1 MKKKLPWDIIISKLQ
16 GSITEEDAI
25 KFENWLKEDDNS
37 QLFQQLQIV
46 WENVQNK
53 VATYEPDLEYYW
65 KELSARIQ
73 EREPEIS
80 ETQPS
85 ESNTKYIPIK
95 RFYRI
100 VAAASVL
107 LAITFSGAYY
117 LGRNNTSNQTAPLTY
132 SSLTGKSKVIL
143 PDGTEV
149 WLHSNTTLSYNS
161 DFTSNTREVNMTGE
175 AYFSVTHDTSKPF
188 IVHSKEASVT
198 VHGTKFNVNAY
209 EPSQNILVSLYEGS
223 VSMKAANNDVKLK
236 PGEVGYYDKLYNT
249 LDVKKGDVEFAKSWT
264 NDKLRFQN
272 RNLRYVC
279 RYLSK
284 WYATDIKIDPA
295 IANNQ
300 SYTFTLS
307 DESLEEVVRI
317 LSRINSIDYKFDENN
332 QLVIQPKHD

>member
-1 MKKKLPWDIIISKLQ
+1 
-16 GSITEEDAI
+16 
-25 KFENWLKEDDNS
+25 
-37 QLFQQLQIV
+37 
-46 WENVQNK
+46 
-53 VATYEPDLEYYW
+53 
-65 KELSARIQ
+65 
-73 EREPEIS
+73 
-80 ETQPS
+80 
-85 ESNTKYIPIK
+85 
-95 RFYRI
+95 
-100 VAAASVL
+100 
-107 LAITFSGAYY
+107 
-117 LGRNNTSNQTAPLTY
+117 
-132 SSLTGKSKVIL
+132 
-143 PDGTEV
+143 
-149 WLHSNTTLSYNS
+149 
-161 DFTSNTREVNMTGE
+161 
-175 AYFSVTHDTSKPF
+175 
-188 IVHSKEASVT
+188 
-198 VHGTKFNVNAY
+198 
-209 EPSQNILVSLYEGS
+209 
-223 VSMKAANNDVKLK
+223 MKAANNDVKLK